1 MNHND
6 LKEVFADIQKEIDNK
21 INSLSSSDK
30 KLMDNFLSGR
40 DLKNTKDLDEMSKEL
55 ENLKAK

>member
-21 INSLSSSDK
+21 IKSLSSSDK